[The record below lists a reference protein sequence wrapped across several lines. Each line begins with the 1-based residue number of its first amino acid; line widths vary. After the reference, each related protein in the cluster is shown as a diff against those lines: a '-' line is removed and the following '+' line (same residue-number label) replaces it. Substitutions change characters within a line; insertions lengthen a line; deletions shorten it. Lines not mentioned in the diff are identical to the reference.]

1 MKPCIRCGES
11 KPISEFYVHKMMAD
25 GHLNKCKSCCRS
37 DATANRVRHLDRYRQ
52 YDRERFS
59 TLRRRM
65 SVEKQRISYRARY
78 PEKRAAH
85 VATGNAIRSGKLVK
99 GSCEVC
105 GSLVVDAHHD
115 DYSKPLEVRWLCR
128 VHHLIHHGRFVHA
141 SA

>member
-65 SVEKQRISYRARY
+65 SVEKQRISYRTRY

-99 GSCEVC
+99 GPCEVC

>member
-37 DATANRVRHLDRYRQ
+37 DATANRVRHLSRYRQ

-65 SVEKQRISYRARY
+65 SVEKQRISYRTKY

-85 VATGNAIRSGKLVK
+85 VATGNAIRSGKLIK
-99 GSCEVC
+99 GPCEVC

>member
-65 SVEKQRISYRARY
+65 SVEKQRISYRTKY

-99 GSCEVC
+99 GPCEVC

>member
-37 DATANRVRHLDRYRQ
+37 DATANRVRHLSRYRQ

-65 SVEKQRISYRARY
+65 SVEKQRISYRTRY

-99 GSCEVC
+99 GPCEVC